1 MKQLQMT
8 SSTGVFSAAAALV
21 AILFAASASAST
33 LPSTRASGAF
43 APGFASIFVSL
54 DDKGKGDDDAK
65 EEEEDKFLA
74 LVGGEIHT
82 GLGGV
87 LRDATLLSKNGKIEA
102 FGYDVDVPEGAE
114 IVDANG
120 MRIYPGLIAVASFGL
135 FGGSGDL
142 SDSVDPY
149 NQNMTL
155 ALAAGITTA
164 VNGNTVAKLKRGHV
178 EGLVLKESAFES
190 LSYSNG
196 NPQGQLK
203 VQGDFAK
210 AAEYVRAY
218 RAYEEEKRSDK
229 EAKEPS
235 RKGVDTKYVSIL
247 RGDTRPR
254 FAANSRTDLVE
265 IADLAQRYG
274 FRPIVEGA
282 REGWTVADELGRA
295 GVTAIVTPR
304 TRRGKDER
312 QVAAGGSSIENA
324 AKLYNHGVPVV
335 VVPAS
340 RGISLGGIVGQDL
353 LHLPIEA
360 GFAIRGGLPEHAA
373 LESITLEAARVLGVD
388 YRIGSIEIGKDADLI
403 VTDGDVLHYQ
413 TFVQWAIVDGEVVY
427 DKQEEMF
434 FAHIR
439 PRPESALAPE
449 EVMDAGEE
457 DAIEAE
463 EEAEEDSEKEPE
475 EPEADEGAGD
485 KDDKSGD
492 DGKGDGTGG
501 E

>member
-1 MKQLQMT
+1 MGT
-8 SSTGVFSAAAALV
+8 ALT
-21 AILFAASASAST
+21 ALLFAAGASANVLRSAT
-33 LPSTRASGAF
+33 ASYP
-43 APGFASIFVSL
+43 APYAWE
-54 DDKGKGDDDAK
+54 DEEEEE
-65 EEEEDKFLA
+65 EEEEDEYLA

-114 IVDANG
+114 VVDVNG
-120 MRIYPGLIAVASFGL
+120 MRIYPGLVAVGSFGL

-178 EGLVLKESAFES
+178 EGLVLKESAFETI
-190 LSYSNG
+190 SYSNG

-203 VQGDFAK
+203 VEADFAK
-210 AAEYVRAY
+210 AAAFLRTY
-218 RAYEEEKRSDK
+218 RAYEVEKRSNK

-235 RKGVDTKYVSIL
+235 RKGVDAKYVGIL

-254 FAANSRTDLVE
+254 FAANTRTDLVE
-265 IADLAQRYG
+265 IAALAQRYG
-274 FRPIVEGA
+274 FRPIIEGA
-282 REGWTVADELGRA
+282 REGWAVADELGRA

-312 QVAAGGSSIENA
+312 QVAEGGSSIENA
-324 AKLYNHGVPVV
+324 AKLHNHGVPVV

-360 GFAIRGGLPEHAA
+360 GFAIRGGLPEDAA

-388 YRIGSIEIGKDADLI
+388 YRIGSIEVGKDADLI

-449 EVMDAGEE
+449 EAMDAGEE
-457 DAIEAE
+457 GAI
-463 EEAEEDSEKEPE
+463 EPE
-475 EPEADEGAGD
+475 EDAPEEDAPEEGGDETPDDAKGDGEGDDGAGD
-485 KDDKSGD
+485 GD
-492 DGKGDGTGG
+492 DGGSGDGDGG
-501 E
+501 DGFRDGQ

>member
-1 MKQLQMT
+1 MKQLQ
-8 SSTGVFSAAAALV
+8 SIGGPGAPAGLAGRISFLGL
-21 AILFAASASAST
+21 AASALLFWAGALSMSAPVLAS
-33 LPSTRASGAF
+33 LPLV
-43 APGFASIFVSL
+43 IQ
-54 DDKGKGDDDAK
+54 DDEGDDTEESK
-65 EEEEDKFLA
+65 EEEEENKFLA

-87 LRDATLLSKNGKIEA
+87 LRNATLLCKNGKIHS

-114 IVDANG
+114 VVDLGG
-120 MRIYPGLIAVASFGL
+120 MRVYPGLIAVGSFGL

-142 SDSVDPY
+142 ADSVDPY

-164 VNGNTVAKLKRGHV
+164 VNGNTVAKLKRGHIK
-178 EGLVLKESAFES
+178 GLVVKEDAFES
-190 LSYSNG
+190 FSYSNG

-203 VQGDFAK
+203 VVENFQR
-210 AAEYVRAY
+210 AAEYLREY
-218 RAYEEEKRSDK
+218 RAYEDEKRSNKD
-229 EAKEPS
+229 AKEPS
-235 RKGVDTKYVSIL
+235 RKGVDDKSVAIL
-247 RGDTRPR
+247 RGEIRPR
-254 FAANSRTDLVE
+254 FSANSRTDLME
-265 IADLAQRYG
+265 IAELAQRFG

-282 REGWTVADELGRA
+282 REGWVVADELGRA

-312 QVAAGGSSIENA
+312 QVSEGGSSIENA
-324 AKLYNHGVPVV
+324 AKLYQHGVPVV

-360 GFAIRGGLPEHAA
+360 GFAIRGGLPEQAA

-388 YRIGSIEIGKDADLI
+388 YRIGSIEVGKDADVI
-403 VTDGDVLHYQ
+403 VTDGDLLHYQ
-413 TFVQWAIVDGEVVY
+413 TFVQWAIVDGEIVY

-449 EVMDAGEE
+449 KAVDAGEE
-457 DAIEAE
+457 GAVDP
-463 EEAEEDSEKEPE
+463 DGDD
-475 EPEADEGAGD
+475 DEGE
-485 KDDKSGD
+485 DDDDDDDGD
-492 DGKGDGTGG
+492 DGDDDDKGGSDK
-501 E
+501 

>member
-1 MKQLQMT
+1 MGT
-8 SSTGVFSAAAALV
+8 ALT
-21 AILFAASASAST
+21 ALLFAAGASAST
-33 LPSTRASGAF
+33 LFPTSAS
-43 APGFASIFVSL
+43 ASFTSAAL
-54 DDKGKGDDDAK
+54 SADDEKADDDAK

-87 LRDATLLSKNGKIEA
+87 LRNATLLSKNGKIEA

-114 IVDANG
+114 VVDVNG
-120 MRIYPGLIAVASFGL
+120 MRIYPGLIAVGSFGL

-203 VQGDFAK
+203 VEGDFAK
-210 AAEYVRAY
+210 AAEFLREY
-218 RAYEEEKRSDK
+218 RAYEVEKRSNK

-235 RKGVDTKYVSIL
+235 RKGVDAKYVSIL

-265 IADLAQRYG
+265 IAELAQRYG

-282 REGWTVADELGRA
+282 REGWAVADELGRA

-312 QVAAGGSSIENA
+312 QVAEGGSSIENA
-324 AKLYNHGVPVV
+324 AKLYSHGVPVV

-360 GFAIRGGLPEHAA
+360 GFAIRGGLPEDAA

-388 YRIGSIEIGKDADLI
+388 YRIGSIELGKDADLI

-449 EVMDAGEE
+449 EALDAGEE
-457 DAIEAE
+457 NAVAPEEDPEAE
-463 EEAEEDSEKEPE
+463 SKDSEESE
-475 EPEADEGAGD
+475 GDEKSGD
-485 KDDKSGD
+485 KEDKSGD
-492 DGKGDGTGG
+492 GDGAGDGAGDGG
-501 E
+501 DGDGDGDKSTDQ

>member
-1 MKQLQMT
+1 MN
-8 SSTGVFSAAAALV
+8 SNSGAAALGTTL
-21 AILFAASASAST
+21 ASLLIAAGLLASGASASSLLAST
-33 LPSTRASGAF
+33 ASFTSASRA
-43 APGFASIFVSL
+43 IV
-54 DDKGKGDDDAK
+54 DDEDKTDD
-65 EEEEDKFLA
+65 EEEDDKFLA

-87 LRDATLLSKNGKIEA
+87 LRNATLLSKNGKIEA

-114 IVDANG
+114 VVDVNG
-120 MRIYPGLIAVASFGL
+120 MRIYPGLIAVGSFGL
-135 FGGSGDL
+135 FGGSGNLNDT
-142 SDSVDPY
+142 VDPY

-178 EGLVLKESAFES
+178 EGLVVKDDAFET

-203 VQGDFAK
+203 VRAAFESAAK
-210 AAEYVRAY
+210 FLRTY
-218 RAYEEEKRSDK
+218 RAYEVEKRTNK

-235 RKGVDTKYVSIL
+235 RKGVDAKYVSIL
-247 RGDTRPR
+247 RGDVRPR
-254 FAANSRTDLVE
+254 FAANSQTDLRE
-265 IADLAQRYG
+265 IAELAQRFG

-282 REGWTVADELGRA
+282 LEGWAVADELGRA

-312 QVAAGGSSIENA
+312 KVAEGGSSIENA
-324 AKLYNHGVPVV
+324 AKLYAHGVPVV
-335 VVPAS
+335 VVPAAK
-340 RGISLGGIVGQDL
+340 GISLGGIVGQDL

-360 GFAIRGGLPEHAA
+360 GFAIRGGLPSDAA

-388 YRIGSIEIGKDADLI
+388 YRIGSIEVGKDADLI

-427 DKQEEMF
+427 DKQEEKF

-439 PRPESALAPE
+439 PRPESALAPVE
-449 EVMDAGEE
+449 TLDAGEE
-457 DAIEAE
+457 NAVEPAD
-463 EEAEEDSEKEPE
+463 EAEEDGEAAPE
-475 EPEADEGAGD
+475 EEAPEEDGEEPD
-485 KDDKSGD
+485 KEKGDDK
-492 DGKGDGTGG
+492 KGDGDGD
-501 E
+501 

>member
-1 MKQLQMT
+1 MKQLQSIEGPGAPAGLAGRISFLGLA
-8 SSTGVFSAAAALV
+8 SSVLLLG
-21 AILFAASASAST
+21 ASAISLTGPALASYSPPT
-33 LPSTRASGAF
+33 PAAF
-43 APGFASIFVSL
+43 QDEE
-54 DDKGKGDDDAK
+54 DDSEDAEEGKK
-65 EEEEDKFLA
+65 EEEEDDKFLA

-87 LRDATLLSKNGKIEA
+87 LRNATLLAKNGKIHS

-114 IVDANG
+114 VVDLGG
-120 MRIYPGLIAVASFGL
+120 MRVYPGLIAVSSSGL
-135 FGGSGDL
+135 FGGGGDL
-142 SDSVDPY
+142 ANSVDPY
-149 NQNMTL
+149 SQNMTL

-178 EGLVLKESAFES
+178 KGLVVKEDAFES

-203 VQGDFAK
+203 VNENFQRAS
-210 AAEYVRAY
+210 EYLREY
-218 RAYEEEKRSDK
+218 RAYEEEKRSNKD
-229 EAKEPS
+229 AKEPS
-235 RKGVDTKYVSIL
+235 RKGVDDKSVSIL
-247 RGDTRPR
+247 RGEIRPR
-254 FAANSRTDLVE
+254 FAANSRTDLME
-265 IADLAQRYG
+265 IAELAQRFG

-282 REGWTVADELGRA
+282 REGWTIADHLGRA

-312 QVAAGGSSIENA
+312 QVAEGGSSIENA
-324 AKLYNHGVPVV
+324 AKLYQHGVPVV

-340 RGISLGGIVGQDL
+340 NGISLGGIVGQDL

-360 GFAIRGGLPEHAA
+360 GFAIRGGLPEQAA

-388 YRIGSIEIGKDADLI
+388 YRIGSIEVGKDADLI
-403 VTDGDVLHYQ
+403 VTDGDLLHYQ
-413 TFVQWAIVDGEVVY
+413 TFVQWAIVDGEIVY

-449 EVMDAGEE
+449 KTVDAGEE
-457 DAIEAE
+457 GAIDPEGE
-463 EEAEEDSEKEPE
+463 EEDGDGDDDDEDEDEDEDSE
-475 EPEADEGAGD
+475 D
-485 KDDKSGD
+485 K
-492 DGKGDGTGG
+492 
-501 E
+501 

>member
-1 MKQLQMT
+1 MKNLLTITQLQASARVSFLSLASSALLFSGVPLLT
-8 SSTGVFSAAAALV
+8 SAPAM
-21 AILFAASASAST
+21 ASAST
-33 LPSTRASGAF
+33 LSWA
-43 APGFASIFVSL
+43 
-54 DDKGKGDDDAK
+54 DDEKAEDSDAKDK
-65 EEEEDKFLA
+65 EEEKDKYLA

-87 LRDATLLSKNGKIEA
+87 LRNATLLSKNGKIHS
-102 FGYDVDVPEGAE
+102 FGYDVEVPEGAE
-114 IVDANG
+114 VVDLGG
-120 MRIYPGLIAVASFGL
+120 MRVYPGLIAVGSFGL

-142 SDSVDPY
+142 EDSVDPY

-178 EGLVLKESAFES
+178 DGLVLKEDAFES

-203 VQGDFAK
+203 VVKNFEQ
-210 AAEYVRAY
+210 AAAYVRAY
-218 RAYEEEKRSDK
+218 QAYEAEKRSNKD
-229 EAKEPS
+229 AKEPS
-235 RKGVDTKYVSIL
+235 KKGIDDKSVSIL
-247 RGDTRPR
+247 RGEVRPR
-254 FAANSRTDLVE
+254 FAANSRTDLME
-265 IADLAQRYG
+265 IAELAQRFG
-274 FRPIVEGA
+274 FRPIIEGA

-312 QVAAGGSSIENA
+312 QLAAGGSSIENA
-324 AKLYNHGVPVV
+324 AKLYSHGVPVV

-360 GFAIRGGLPEHAA
+360 GFAIRGGLPEQAA
-373 LESITLEAARVLGVD
+373 LESITLAAARVLGVD
-388 YRIGSIEIGKDADLI
+388 YRIGSIEVGKDADLI
-403 VTDGDVLHYQ
+403 VTDGDLLHYQ
-413 TFVQWAIVDGEVVY
+413 TFVQWAIVDGEIVY

-439 PRPESALAPE
+439 PRPETALAPE
-449 EVMDAGEE
+449 TTVDAGEAGAV
-457 DAIEAE
+457 D
-463 EEAEEDSEKEPE
+463 PE
-475 EPEADEGAGD
+475 EGDE
-485 KDDKSGD
+485 DDDDDDGEDDD
-492 DGKGDGTGG
+492 DGKGDGK
-501 E
+501 